1 MVAAN
6 ANDSRCVEENRR
18 RITNK
23 PTARE
28 SAVSRQ
34 IEALSNLAQIPVT
47 TLKGVGPG
55 MAAKLEKV
63 GLVSLQDLLFHLPLR
78 YEDRTRVTAVR
89 DLIPGLFTNIIGEV
103 TQNEIIQGKRRMML
117 VTINDGTGS
126 INLRFFHFS
135 ASQKNSLAVGL
146 NIRCYGEVNRGMRG
160 FEMVHPEYKA
170 LDQDQPLTPVEETL
184 TPVYSTTDGLRQIS
198 LRNLTEQALIRLKRG
213 HVEELL
219 PEEINHQR
227 YSLASALAL
236 IHRPPPDTSVELME
250 EGKHP
255 AQLKLIKEELLA
267 HNLSMLKLRAASD
280 HHPAVVLAIDTALEK
295 NFLASLPF
303 SPTGAQARVTAEIRT
318 DLLKPLPMMRLVQ
331 GDVGSGKT
339 LVAALAAL
347 TAIGQGFQ
355 VALMAPTE
363 ILAEQHAIN
372 FKKWFEPL
380 NITVGW
386 LVGKTKAKARRS
398 ALEHIENGNMQMV
411 IGTHALFQEQV
422 IFNKL
427 GLIIIDEQHK
437 FGVHQRLSLREKGA
451 WQGNYPHQLIMTAT
465 PIPRT
470 LAMTAYA
477 DLDTS
482 VIDELP
488 PGRTPITTVALPD
501 SRRDDVIE
509 RIRQGCTNDNRQA
522 YWVCTLIEE
531 SEALQC
537 QAAEDTAVYLQ
548 AQLSDLK
555 IGLVHGRMKADE
567 KQAVMEQFKVG
578 ELNVLVATT
587 VIEVGVDVPNAS
599 LMVIE
604 NPERLGLAQLHQL
617 RGRVGRGSVASHCV
631 LMYKAP
637 LTKTATKRL
646 KVLRESNDGFVI
658 AQKDLEI
665 RGPGELLG
673 TKQTGLADLR
683 IADLQRDAHLIPE
696 VQQQAHLI
704 WRQYPDKANAL
715 IDRWLANRERYSNA

>member
-1 MVAAN
+1 M
-6 ANDSRCVEENRR
+6 
-18 RITNK
+18 
-23 PTARE
+23 
-28 SAVSRQ
+28 SRQ

-47 TLKGVGPG
+47 SLKGVGPG

-103 TQNEIIQGKRRMML
+103 TQNEIVQGKRRMML

-135 ASQKNSLAVGL
+135 ASQKNSLAIGL

-170 LDQDQPLTPVEETL
+170 LDQDQPLTPAEETL

-219 PEEINHQR
+219 PAEISHQQ
-227 YSLASALAL
+227 YTLEQALAL
-236 IHRPPPDTSVELME
+236 IHRPPPDTPVVLME

-255 AQLKLIKEELLA
+255 AQLRLIKEELLA
-267 HNLSMLKLRAASD
+267 HNLSMLKLRAAND
-280 HHPAVVLAIDTALEK
+280 DHPAVVLAIDIPLEK

-303 SPTGAQARVTAEIRT
+303 SPTGAQARVTEEIRT

-372 FKKWFEPL
+372 FQKWFEPL
-380 NITVGW
+380 SISVGW
-386 LVGKTKAKARRS
+386 LAGKTKAKARRN

-422 IFNKL
+422 VFNKL
-427 GLIIIDEQHK
+427 ALIIIDEQHK

-531 SEALQC
+531 SEVLQC
-537 QAAEDTAVYLQ
+537 QAAEDTAVHLQ
-548 AQLSDLK
+548 AQLSELK

-567 KQAVMEQFKVG
+567 KQAVMERFKLG
-578 ELNVLVATT
+578 ELDVLVATT
-587 VIEVGVDVPNAS
+587 VIEVGVDVPNSS

-646 KVLRESNDGFVI
+646 NVLRESNDGFVI

-704 WRQYPDKANAL
+704 WRQYPEKANAL
-715 IDRWLANRERYSNA
+715 INRWLANREKYSNA

>member
-1 MVAAN
+1 M
-6 ANDSRCVEENRR
+6 
-18 RITNK
+18 
-23 PTARE
+23 
-28 SAVSRQ
+28 SRQ
-34 IEALSNLAQIPVT
+34 VEALTNLAKIPVT

-55 MAAKLEKV
+55 MASKLEKI

-78 YEDRTRVTAVR
+78 YEDRTRITAVR
-89 DLIPGLFTNIIGEV
+89 DLMPGIFTNIIGEV
-103 TQNEIIQGKRRMML
+103 TDNQIIQGKRRMML
-117 VTINDGTGS
+117 VTINDGSGS

-135 ASQKNSLAVGL
+135 ASQKNNLAIGL
-146 NIRCYGEVNRGMRG
+146 SIRCYGEINRGMRG

-170 LDQDQPLTPVEETL
+170 LDQDQPLTPVDETL

-198 LRNLTEQALIRLKRG
+198 LRNLTEQALNRLQRG
-213 HVEELL
+213 KVEELL
-219 PEEINHQR
+219 PAQICHQQ
-227 YSLASALAL
+227 YDLAEALAL
-236 IHRPPPDTSVELME
+236 IHRPPPDTSVALIEN
-250 EGKHP
+250 GKHP
-255 AQLKLIKEELLA
+255 AQLRLIKEELLA
-267 HNLSMLKLRAASD
+267 HNLSMLKLRASSD
-280 HHPAVVLAIDTALEK
+280 HHPAVSLAIDQQLEK
-295 NFLASLPF
+295 KFLSSLPF
-303 SPTGAQARVTAEIRT
+303 SPTGAQARVTGEIRN
-318 DLLKPLPMMRLVQ
+318 DLLKQMPMMRLVQ

-372 FKKWFEPL
+372 FHHWFEPL
-380 NITVGW
+380 GISVGW
-386 LVGKTKAKARRS
+386 LAGKTKAKAKRH
-398 ALEHIENGNMQMV
+398 ALEHIANGNMQMV

-422 IFNKL
+422 VFNKL
-427 GLIIIDEQHK
+427 ALIVIDEQHK

-488 PGRTPITTVALPD
+488 PGRTPITTIALPD

-509 RIRQGCTNDNRQA
+509 RIRQGCTTDKRQA

-531 SEALQC
+531 SEVLEC
-537 QAAEDTAVYLQ
+537 QAAEDTAVHLQ
-548 AQLSDLK
+548 AQLPELK

-567 KQAVMEQFKVG
+567 KQAIMERFKIA
-578 ELNVLVATT
+578 EIDLLVATT
-587 VIEVGVDVPNAS
+587 VIEVGVDVPNSS

-637 LTKTATKRL
+637 LSKTATKRL
-646 KVLRESNDGFVI
+646 NVLRESNDGFVI

-673 TKQTGLADLR
+673 TKQTGLADLK

-696 VQQQAHLI
+696 VQQQARLI
-704 WRQYPDKANAL
+704 WQQYPEHANAL
-715 IDRWLANRERYSNA
+715 INRWLANREQYSNA